1 MDYPD
6 DATFYVRL
14 SLVQPKEGADEQISA
29 MQDDLLQF
37 FATQPGYVR
46 GYKLIRKYPDPR
58 IGRIS
63 VWQSESDAD
72 NAASASISVIR
83 GIARSGGRGMISNV
97 EFTICGGS
105 SELTDSSNRA
115 TVSESFS

>member
-1 MDYPD
+1 MDYPA

-14 SLVQPKEGADEQISA
+14 SLVQPKEGADDKISA

-46 GYKLIRKYPDPR
+46 GYKLIREFPDPR

-63 VWQSESDAD
+63 VWQSEGDAE
-72 NAASASISVIR
+72 NAAGAQHVLSVR
-83 GIARSGGRGMISNV
+83 
-97 EFTICGGS
+97 
-105 SELTDSSNRA
+105 SELIHLIEAEPQIERSYTAFDPQLA
-115 TVSESFS
+115 AAAP

>member
-1 MDYPD
+1 MDYPA

-14 SLVQPKEGADEQISA
+14 SLVQPKEGADDQISA

-46 GYKLIRKYPDPR
+46 GYKLIRQFPDPR

-72 NAASASISVIR
+72 NAAGSQHVLSVR
-83 GIARSGGRGMISNV
+83 
-97 EFTICGGS
+97 
-105 SELTDSSNRA
+105 SELIQLIEAEPQIERA
-115 TVSESFS
+115 YTAYDPQLAAAAL